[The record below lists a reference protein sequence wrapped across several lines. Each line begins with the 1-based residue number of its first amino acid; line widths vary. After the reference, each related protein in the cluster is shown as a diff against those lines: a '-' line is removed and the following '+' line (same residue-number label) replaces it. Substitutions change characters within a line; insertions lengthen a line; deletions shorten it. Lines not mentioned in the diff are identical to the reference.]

1 MISELYRW
9 WVRDGAGVLRLTGVL
24 MTREEA
30 LERFPEAKPE
40 PSTRLQVP
48 VSPAG
53 QPGSSSR

>member
-1 MISELYRW
+1 MVCELFRW

-30 LERFPEAKPE
+30 LERFPDARPE

-48 VSPAG
+48 LAPRDPPPTAAA
-53 QPGSSSR
+53 